1 MIDRVR
7 VLLVEDNIGDAD
19 LAQEYLSQAYQTGF
33 EVLSATCLAAALEL
47 LERERID
54 VILLDL
60 GLPDSSGLETL
71 SRILEVAPTGAIVV
85 LTGLDDHRA
94 GLDTIRMGAQD
105 YLPKGQL
112 TPDLLIRTVL
122 YSAER
127 RRWQDELR
135 QSEERFSKSFR
146 NNPAFLAIVHMGTN
160 RVLEVNDAWT
170 RVFGYTRDEAIG
182 RTTVEL
188 GIYDAETYRNIME
201 DAREKRSLRNVKAN
215 VRNRAGE
222 DRVVLVSRE
231 VIEIS
236 GEPYLLAMGLDITD
250 RNRVETALEESERKY
265 RATFDTAL
273 VGIDLVDRNGHF
285 LEVNTTLSQF
295 LGYTPDELRRLTIL
309 DVTYPED
316 ADGSRQM
323 HEAIVRGETDGYR
336 LEKRYVRKDGKI
348 VWADTAVSAIRETD
362 GRYRATVGTIRDITR
377 HKKSEQ
383 ARILLEAAV
392 EQSVE
397 TVEITDSQG
406 TIVYVNPSF
415 GTTTG
420 YSREEAIGNTPRIVR
435 SGHHNEEFYKQMWN
449 TITNGKIWTGHII
462 NRKKDGSLFEEDVS
476 ISPVK
481 DHFGKIVN
489 YVAVKRDVTREVSL
503 QRQLQQA
510 QKMEAIGTLA
520 GGIAHDFNNILQVA
534 LGYSDMII
542 EDEGFPLRY
551 KADVQK
557 ISEAANRGADL
568 VQRLLTFSRKT
579 EFKPQPLNLNHRI
592 ADLRKMLDRTIPKM
606 IEIHTFLSEDLA
618 TISADPTQIDQV
630 LMNLAVNARDSMPN
644 GGKLTFETS
653 DVIIDGEYTRT
664 HADMQ
669 PGRYVLA
676 RVSDTGS
683 GIDDETLEH
692 IFEPFYTTKGVG
704 KGTGLGLAMVHGI
717 VKRHTGYI
725 SCSSKPGSGTT
736 FRIYFPALVS
746 NTEITGFPSGPMPL
760 GGSETILVVDD
771 EKMIRD
777 LCSRFLTQAG
787 YKVIE
792 ATNGIDALLVYQ
804 ERGGEIA
811 MVLLDL
817 IMPEMSGMKCLEG
830 LLALNPSV
838 KVVVASG
845 YAANG
850 SVKHTVANG
859 AKRFINKPYA
869 VRQVLETVRAVLDSE

>member
-19 LAQEYLSQAYQTGF
+19 LAQEYLSHAHQTGF
-33 EVLSATCLAAALEL
+33 DVLSVTRLAAALEL

-60 GLPDSSGLETL
+60 GLPDSAGLETL
-71 SRILEVAPTGAIVV
+71 SRILKAAPTGATVV
-85 LTGLDDHRA
+85 LTGLDDHHT
-94 GLDTIRMGAQD
+94 GLGAIRMGAQD
-105 YLPKGQL
+105 YLPKGDL

-127 RRWQDELR
+127 KRWQDELR
-135 QSEERFSKSFR
+135 QSEERFAKSFR
-146 NNPAFLAIVHMGTN
+146 NNPAFLTIVHMGTN
-160 RVLEVNDAWT
+160 TVLEVNDAWT
-170 RVFGYTRDEAIG
+170 RVFGYRRDEAIG

-188 GIYDAETYRNIME
+188 GIYDAETYSKIME
-201 DAREKRSLRNVKAN
+201 EVRDKGSVRNVEAT
-215 VRNRAGE
+215 VRNRTGE
-222 DRVVLVSRE
+222 NRVVLVSRE
-231 VIEIS
+231 VIEIG

-250 RNRVETALEESERKY
+250 RNRVENALQESEQKY
-265 RATFDTAL
+265 RATFDTASI
-273 VGIDLVDRNGHF
+273 GIDLVDRHGNF
-285 LEVNTTLSQF
+285 MEVNSTLSQF
-295 LGYTPDELRRLTIL
+295 LGYTPDELRRLTIM
-309 DVTYPED
+309 DVTHPED
-316 ADGSRQM
+316 ALSSREM

-336 LEKRYVRKDGKI
+336 LEKRYVRKDGES
-348 VWADTAVSAIRETD
+348 VWADTAVSVIRDAD
-362 GRYRATVGTIRDITR
+362 GRYKATVGAIRDITQ

-383 ARILLEAAV
+383 ARIRLEAAV

-397 TVEITDSQG
+397 TVEITDAQG

-415 GTTTG
+415 ETTTG
-420 YSREEAIGNTPRIVR
+420 YSREEAMGNTPRIVK
-435 SGHHNEEFYKQMWN
+435 SGHHNEEFYKRLWD

-481 DHFGKIVN
+481 DHLGKIVN
-489 YVAVKRDVTREVSL
+489 FVAVKRDVTNEVSL

-534 LGYSDMII
+534 LGYSDLII
-542 EDEGFPLRY
+542 GDEGFPQRY

-557 ISEAANRGADL
+557 ISEAANRGAHL

-579 EFKPQPLNLNHRI
+579 EFKPQPLNLNHRVV
-592 ADLRKMLDRTIPKM
+592 DLRKMLDRTIPKM
-606 IEIHTFLSEDLA
+606 IEIQTLLSEDVA
-618 TISADPTQIDQV
+618 AISADPTQIDQV

-644 GGKLTFETS
+644 GGKLTFETG
-653 DVIIDGEYTRT
+653 DVIIDEEYSRT
-664 HADMQ
+664 HADIQ
-669 PGRYVLA
+669 PGRYVLVS
-676 RVSDTGS
+676 VSDTGS

-717 VKRHTGYI
+717 VKRHKGHI
-725 SCSSKPGSGTT
+725 SLFSRLGAGTT
-736 FRIYFPALVS
+736 FRIYFPALIP
-746 NTEITGFPSGPMPL
+746 EIEVADLIAAPMPR
-760 GGSETILVVDD
+760 GGSETILVVED
-771 EKMIRD
+771 EQMIRD
-777 LCSRFLTQAG
+777 LCVRFLTQAG

-792 ATNGIDALLVYQ
+792 TTNGLDALQVYR

-817 IMPEMSGMKCLEG
+817 IMPEMSGMQCLEG

-845 YAANG
+845 YVANG
-850 SVKHTVANG
+850 SVQDAVANG

>member
-1 MIDRVR
+1 MIDSVR

-19 LAQEYLSQAYQTGF
+19 LVREYLSHAHQSGF
-33 EVLSATCLAAALEL
+33 DVLTVTRLEAALEL

-60 GLPDSSGLETL
+60 GLPDSAGLETL
-71 SRILEVAPTGAIVV
+71 SRILKAAPTGATVV
-85 LTGLDDHRA
+85 LTGLDDHHV
-94 GLDTIRMGAQD
+94 GLDAVRMGAQD

-127 RRWQDELR
+127 KRWQDELR
-135 QSEERFSKSFR
+135 QSEERFAKSFR
-146 NNPAFLAIVHMGTN
+146 NNPAFLTIVHMGTN

-170 RVFGYTRDEAIG
+170 RVFGYTREEAIG

-188 GIYDAETYRNIME
+188 GVYNAETYRKIME
-201 DAREKRSLRNVKAN
+201 EAREKGSVRNVEAT
-215 VRNRAGE
+215 VRNRTGE

-231 VIEIS
+231 VIEI
-236 GEPYLLAMGLDITD
+236 GDEPYLLAMGLDITD
-250 RNRVETALEESERKY
+250 RNRVETALQESERKY
-265 RATFDTAL
+265 RATFNTAL
-273 VGIDLVDRNGHF
+273 VGIDLVDRNGNF
-285 LEVNTTLSQF
+285 MEVNSTLSQF
-295 LGYTPDELRRLTIL
+295 LGYTPDELRRLTII
-309 DVTYPED
+309 DVTHPED
-316 ADGSRQM
+316 ALRSREM
-323 HEAIVRGETDGYR
+323 HEAIVRGEVEGYR
-336 LEKRYVRKDGKI
+336 LEKRYVRKDGEI
-348 VWADTAVSAIRETD
+348 VWADTAVSAIREAD
-362 GRYRATVGTIRDITR
+362 GRYRATVGTIRDITL
-377 HKKSEQ
+377 HKKSEE
-383 ARILLEAAV
+383 ARIRLEAAV

-397 TVEITDSQG
+397 AVEITDAQG
-406 TIVYVNPSF
+406 IIVYVNPSF
-415 GTTTG
+415 ETTTG
-420 YSREEAIGNTPRIVR
+420 YSSEEAIGNTPRIVR
-435 SGHHNEEFYKQMWN
+435 SGHHNEEFYKQMWD

-476 ISPVK
+476 ISPIK
-481 DHFGKIVN
+481 DNFGKIVN

-542 EDEGFPLRY
+542 DDEGFPLRY

-606 IEIHTFLSEDLA
+606 IEIQTFLSEDLA

-644 GGKLTFETS
+644 GGKLTFETG
-653 DVIIDGEYTRT
+653 DVIIDEEYTRT

-669 PGRYVLA
+669 PGRYVLVS
-676 RVSDTGS
+676 VSDTGS

-717 VKRHTGYI
+717 VKRHKGHV
-725 SCSSKPGSGTT
+725 SLFSQLGAGTT

-746 NTEITGFPSGPMPL
+746 NTEIEGFPSGPMPR

-792 ATNGIDALLVYQ
+792 ANNGVDALLVYQ

-850 SVKHTVANG
+850 SVKDAVAIG

-869 VRQVLETVRAVLDSE
+869 VRQALETVRAVLDLE

>member
-201 DAREKRSLRNVKAN
+201 EAREKGSLRNVKAT

-222 DRVVLVSRE
+222 DRVVFVSRE

-316 ADGSRQM
+316 TVASRQM

-336 LEKRYVRKDGKI
+336 LEKRYVRKDGEI
-348 VWADTAVSAIRETD
+348 VWADTAVSAIRE
-362 GRYRATVGTIRDITR
+362 IRRPI
-377 HKKSEQ
+377 Q
-383 ARILLEAAV
+383 
-392 EQSVE
+392 
-397 TVEITDSQG
+397 
-406 TIVYVNPSF
+406 
-415 GTTTG
+415 G
-420 YSREEAIGNTPRIVR
+420 YSGNYP
-435 SGHHNEEFYKQMWN
+435 
-449 TITNGKIWTGHII
+449 
-462 NRKKDGSLFEEDVS
+462 
-476 ISPVK
+476 
-481 DHFGKIVN
+481 
-489 YVAVKRDVTREVSL
+489 
-503 QRQLQQA
+503 
-510 QKMEAIGTLA
+510 
-520 GGIAHDFNNILQVA
+520 
-534 LGYSDMII
+534 
-542 EDEGFPLRY
+542 
-551 KADVQK
+551 
-557 ISEAANRGADL
+557 
-568 VQRLLTFSRKT
+568 
-579 EFKPQPLNLNHRI
+579 
-592 ADLRKMLDRTIPKM
+592 
-606 IEIHTFLSEDLA
+606 
-618 TISADPTQIDQV
+618 
-630 LMNLAVNARDSMPN
+630 
-644 GGKLTFETS
+644 
-653 DVIIDGEYTRT
+653 
-664 HADMQ
+664 
-669 PGRYVLA
+669 
-676 RVSDTGS
+676 
-683 GIDDETLEH
+683 
-692 IFEPFYTTKGVG
+692 
-704 KGTGLGLAMVHGI
+704 
-717 VKRHTGYI
+717 
-725 SCSSKPGSGTT
+725 
-736 FRIYFPALVS
+736 
-746 NTEITGFPSGPMPL
+746 
-760 GGSETILVVDD
+760 
-771 EKMIRD
+771 
-777 LCSRFLTQAG
+777 
-787 YKVIE
+787 
-792 ATNGIDALLVYQ
+792 
-804 ERGGEIA
+804 
-811 MVLLDL
+811 
-817 IMPEMSGMKCLEG
+817 
-830 LLALNPSV
+830 
-838 KVVVASG
+838 
-845 YAANG
+845 
-850 SVKHTVANG
+850 
-859 AKRFINKPYA
+859 
-869 VRQVLETVRAVLDSE
+869 